1 MSQPAGS
8 VDGPA
13 SNKGTDSQDDPPA
26 DPPAVNNKPARNGQP
41 ASGTPVTPY
50 SAAFDLVL
58 VSRRTRP
65 TREEVRAAIVRSS
78 NAAGERLL
86 RDGAL
91 DCQPMVVVVDQFTVL
106 KVDTSDRTGW
116 AEVEVR
122 EEASLQYGKADVSQM
137 TIRLRVTLR
146 RETEGWI
153 LLWPQDRACLARDP
167 AIKVLAGHLA
177 ATSRAPANASPQD
190 LRKIVKVLDRLLA
203 EKDPLAANRRSQ

>member
-1 MSQPAGS
+1 MSQQGGA

-13 SNKGTDSQDDPPA
+13 SNKGTDSQDAAPD
-26 DPPAVNNKPARNGQP
+26 DPPAVNNKPARNGQR
-41 ASGTPVTPY
+41 ASSTPVTPY

-91 DCQPMVVVVDQFTVL
+91 DSQPMVVVVDQFTVL

-116 AEVEVR
+116 VEMEVR
-122 EEASLQYGKADVSQM
+122 ERASAQSGKADVSPM
-137 TIRLRVTLR
+137 TTRF
-146 RETEGWI
+146 RE
-153 LLWPQDRACLARDP
+153 P
-167 AIKVLAGHLA
+167 
-177 ATSRAPANASPQD
+177 
-190 LRKIVKVLDRLLA
+190 
-203 EKDPLAANRRSQ
+203 